1 MSKNTQNPKF
11 RLKIKPKMIK
21 GHERER
27 KNVNGRERK
36 NVNGVGEQAV
46 NKPMFFYY
54 NHNLTKP
61 RWNKESNGNSCA
73 LK

>member
-1 MSKNTQNPKF
+1 
-11 RLKIKPKMIK
+11 MIK

-27 KNVNGRERK
+27 KNVNR
-36 NVNGVGEQAV
+36 VGEQAV

-54 NHNLTKP
+54 NDNLTKP